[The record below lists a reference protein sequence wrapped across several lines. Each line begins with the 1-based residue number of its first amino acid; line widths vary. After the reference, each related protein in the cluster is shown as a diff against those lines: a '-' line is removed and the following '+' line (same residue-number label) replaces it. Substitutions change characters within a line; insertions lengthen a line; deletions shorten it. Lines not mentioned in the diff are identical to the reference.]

1 MVSPPKLLHGSKE
14 DWEGGRQGP
23 PEQGLGCG
31 RREGEAEGLGSP
43 ENTVAKFEPSLE
55 VTVGGGCW
63 ASEICSSPPPR
74 GIQSRTLQ
82 GPVPTVPH
90 LPR

>member
-1 MVSPPKLLHGSKE
+1 MIKINQDPLGIQGRRILMV
-14 DWEGGRQGP
+14 
-23 PEQGLGCG
+23 LGCG